1 MKKNQSALQ
10 DILGSIRVL
19 CEGEIEGLTL
29 GDELSG
35 TLKRVIQRMPLEH
48 PADIAQAD
56 DAIRI
61 INVKRVHK
69 AKTGTQI
76 KGQEKVKGQEEK
88 EWTKKLEKQ
97 KKEEMDMNIRRAAE
111 IELFKKREEMSEM
124 RQLTNRKN
132 NNHEKGEAY

>member
-76 KGQEKVKGQEEK
+76 KVQEKVKGQEEK
-88 EWTKKLEKQ
+88 EWTKKLQ
-97 KKEEMDMNIRRAAE
+97 K
-111 IELFKKREEMSEM
+111 
-124 RQLTNRKN
+124 
-132 NNHEKGEAY
+132 

>member
-19 CEGEIEGLTL
+19 CEGEIEGLVL

-48 PADIAQAD
+48 PTDIAQAD

-76 KGQEKVKGQEEK
+76 KVQEKEMKGQEEK

-132 NNHEKGEAY
+132 NNHDV